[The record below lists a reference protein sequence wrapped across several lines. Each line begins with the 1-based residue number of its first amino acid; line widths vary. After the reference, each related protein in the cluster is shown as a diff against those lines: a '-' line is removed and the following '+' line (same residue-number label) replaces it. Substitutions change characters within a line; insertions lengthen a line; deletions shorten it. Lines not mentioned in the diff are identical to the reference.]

1 MTEKEVNCCAIVV
14 AAGSSTRM
22 GLGFSKQLVPL
33 NGVPVLIH
41 TLSAF
46 ERSDRISTV
55 VLVCRGEEMQAF
67 QNLIAE
73 YRIKKIAGIVP
84 GGATRQQ
91 SVLSGISAAPR
102 EAEYFAIHDGARALI
117 TPDEINAVVE
127 DGVRFGA
134 SALAVPVKD
143 TIKVAD
149 SGGFV
154 ASTPERSA
162 LWAVQTPQ
170 VFERGLYL
178 DAAERA
184 RTAGAD
190 YTDDCQLAEHAG
202 VQVHLCAGSYTNL
215 KLTTADD
222 VPAAEAIL
230 KRREDSE

>member
-1 MTEKEVNCCAIVV
+1 MEKEVNCCAIVV

-33 NGVPVLIH
+33 NGVPSLIH

-46 ERSDRISTV
+46 ERSTRV
-55 VLVCRGEEMQAF
+55 VGVILVCRREEMPAF
-67 QNLIAE
+67 RNLIAE
-73 YRIKKIAGIVP
+73 YRIRKITGIVP

-102 EAEYFAIHDGARALI
+102 ATEYFAIHDGARALI
-117 TPDEINAVVE
+117 TPDEIDAVVE
-127 DGVRFGA
+127 DGTRFGA

-149 SGGFV
+149 PEGFV
-154 ASTPERSA
+154 ASTPERSG

-178 DAAERA
+178 KAVERA
-184 RTAGAD
+184 QAAGAD
-190 YTDDCQLAEHAG
+190 YTDDCQLVEHAG
-202 VQVHLCAGSYTNL
+202 VKVHLCAGSYANL

-230 KRREDSE
+230 KKREDSE